1 MSSLLAQASNS
12 RPLQLAAT
20 AVVSGAV
27 AVGIVLGVQHNI
39 QASRLRRLKRS
50 VANDVANEE
59 RGNGNEA
66 SEVIGGETVASKS
79 PSPTNGDHNDLG
91 DIVETED
98 PEELRALALARRAQ
112 AGDYAEEVI
121 LEQLT
126 RNQAFLTPE
135 GLQKVLDAVVVVVG
149 CGGVGSHCAAALARS
164 GVARIRLVDFDQVSL
179 SSLNRH
185 AVATLADVGR
195 PKVRVLSR
203 RLLAV
208 APWVRFDLRGEK
220 FDKDSEARLLGP
232 WKDADVEGASG
243 LSAEDNKERPV
254 SFIVDAIDNIDTKV
268 ELLRYCHEH
277 KLPIIASMG
286 AGTKSDPT
294 KVVVGDIGSSA
305 EDRLSRAT
313 RRRLKLLGITGGI
326 PAVYS
331 TERTEAGD
339 GKAALLPLSD
349 EQFAKGKD
357 AVRELGALPD
367 FRVRILPVLG
377 TMPAV
382 FGYTLANHILLVL
395 SGYPH
400 DYAAIKGREKLY
412 DQILAA
418 VHGFEEKMVRHFE
431 EASKSVNGD
440 DPKAADEAPA
450 EEDGNKK
457 GKKSK
462 KDKKKA
468 TPYDANSAAVGLRVP
483 LTSNDVAFLV
493 EEIYRGRSAVSGLPT
508 RTTLVRW
515 QLPERAEGADI
526 VESLLDRVHPA
537 AQDLEGDVPLQAE
550 QKTAKLHLSDLVC
563 MTREEA
569 SRHQDLVL
577 FKGQPLSSLYDEATL
592 ERIEAKRHEADE
604 YEKYR

>member
-1 MSSLLAQASNS
+1 MSSLLAQASHS

-20 AVVSGAV
+20 AIVSGAV
-27 AVGIVLGVQHNI
+27 AVGVLLGVQHNV

-50 VANDVANEE
+50 VANDVAAEE
-59 RGNGNEA
+59 AAEAVGGKTAASRKAQANGG
-66 SEVIGGETVASKS
+66 V
-79 PSPTNGDHNDLG
+79 DHNDLG
-91 DIVETED
+91 EVVETED

-126 RNQAFLTPE
+126 RNQAFLTPQ
-135 GLQKVLDAVVVVVG
+135 GLQNVRDAVVVVVG

-220 FDKDSEARLLGP
+220 FDKASAARLLGP
-232 WKDADVEGASG
+232 WRDADVEGASG
-243 LSAEDNKERPV
+243 AGADGTKERPV

-313 RRRLKLLGITGGI
+313 RRRLKLLGITSGI

-339 GKAALLPLSD
+339 GKAALLPLPD

-400 DYAAIKGREKLY
+400 DYAAVKGRDKMY

-431 EASKSVNGD
+431 EASKTKTANGD
-440 DPKAADEAPA
+440 TALTDDS
-450 EEDGNKK
+450 NSKK
-457 GKKSK
+457 DKTSK
-462 KDKKKA
+462 KDKKKT

-483 LTSNDVAFLV
+483 LTSADVAFLV

-515 QLPERAEGADI
+515 QLPQRAQGADGI
-526 VESLLDRVHPA
+526 VESLLDRVRPA
-537 AQDLEGDVPLQAE
+537 AADLEGDMPLQAE
-550 QKTAKLHLSDLVC
+550 QKTARLHLGDLVC

-569 SRHQDLVL
+569 SRHQDQIL
-577 FKGQPLSSLYDEATL
+577 FQGRPLSSLYDEATL
-592 ERIEAKRHEADE
+592 ARIEARRHEAAE

>member
-1 MSSLLAQASNS
+1 MASLLSQASNS

-27 AVGIVLGVQHNI
+27 AVGIVLGIQHNA

-50 VANDVANEE
+50 VANSVEE
-59 RGNGNEA
+59 EDN
-66 SEVIGGETVASKS
+66 ETVAAAGANA
-79 PSPTNGDHNDLG
+79 TGDHQTPDHG
-91 DIVETED
+91 GIVETDD
-98 PEELRALALARRAQ
+98 PEEIRALALARRAQ

-135 GLQKVLDAVVVVVG
+135 GLKKVRNAVVIVVG
-149 CGGVGSHCAAALARS
+149 CGGVGSHCATALARS

-195 PKVRVLSR
+195 PKVHVLSR

-208 APWVRFDLRGEK
+208 APWVRFDLRREK
-220 FDKDSEARLLGP
+220 FDAEAAARLLGP
-232 WKDADVEGASG
+232 WRDSDIEGFASG
-243 LSAEDNKERPV
+243 STEERPI

-294 KVVVGDIGSSA
+294 RVVVGDIGQSA

-313 RRRLKLLGITGGI
+313 RRRLKLLGITSGI

-331 TERTEAGD
+331 TETTAVGD
-339 GKAALLPLSD
+339 GKATLLPLSD

-382 FGYTLANHILLVL
+382 FGYTLANHILLEL

-400 DYAAIKGREKLY
+400 EYTAVKGREKLY

-431 EASKSVNGD
+431 DKAVNGD
-440 DPKAADEAPA
+440 APVADDTAPV
-450 EEDGNKK
+450 EEETGK
-457 GKKSK
+457 GKKAN
-462 KDKKKA
+462 KDKKKKNKGGA
-468 TPYDANSAAVGLRVP
+468 NDASAAVGLRIP
-483 LTSNDVAFLV
+483 LTPGDIAFLV
-493 EEIYRGRSAVSGLPT
+493 EEVYHGRSAVSGLPT

-515 QLPERAEGADI
+515 QLPERADGADV

-537 AQDLEGDVPLQAE
+537 AKDLEGDVPLQAE
-550 QKTAKLHLSDLVC
+550 QKTARLHLTDLVC

-569 SRHQDLVL
+569 SRHQDQIL

-592 ERIEAKRHEADE
+592 ARIEARRQEAAE
-604 YEKYR
+604 YEKFR

>member
-27 AVGIVLGVQHNI
+27 AVGIVLGVQHNV

-50 VANDVANEE
+50 VANDVATEE
-59 RGNGNEA
+59 EGGRGGIEA
-66 SEVIGGETVASKS
+66 SEVIGGETAASKS
-79 PSPTNGDHNDLG
+79 LPSPNGGDHRDLG
-91 DIVETED
+91 DVVATED

-135 GLQKVLDAVVVVVG
+135 GLQKVRDAVVVVVG

-220 FDKDSEARLLGP
+220 FDKDSAARLLGP
-232 WKDADVEGASG
+232 WKDYDVEGASG
-243 LSAEDNKERPV
+243 LDSADNKKERPV

-395 SGYPH
+395 SG
-400 DYAAIKGREKLY
+400 KL
-412 DQILAA
+412 
-418 VHGFEEKMVRHFE
+418 
-431 EASKSVNGD
+431 
-440 DPKAADEAPA
+440 
-450 EEDGNKK
+450 
-457 GKKSK
+457 
-462 KDKKKA
+462 
-468 TPYDANSAAVGLRVP
+468 
-483 LTSNDVAFLV
+483 
-493 EEIYRGRSAVSGLPT
+493 
-508 RTTLVRW
+508 
-515 QLPERAEGADI
+515 
-526 VESLLDRVHPA
+526 
-537 AQDLEGDVPLQAE
+537 
-550 QKTAKLHLSDLVC
+550 
-563 MTREEA
+563 
-569 SRHQDLVL
+569 
-577 FKGQPLSSLYDEATL
+577 PLSVIPFFFA
-592 ERIEAKRHEADE
+592 
-604 YEKYR
+604 

>member
-1 MSSLLAQASNS
+1 MTSLIEQASSS

-27 AVGIVLGVQHNI
+27 AVGLVLGIQHNV
-39 QASRLRRLKRS
+39 QASRVRRLKRS
-50 VANDVANEE
+50 VANFVEE
-59 RGNGNEA
+59 ED
-66 SEVIGGETVASKS
+66 SEHSGGA
-79 PSPTNGDHNDLG
+79 GDDDDDNNNNNNNNNNLNNNDQSDL
-91 DIVETED
+91 VETDD

-112 AGDYAEEVI
+112 EGDYAEEVI

-126 RNQAFLTPE
+126 RNQAFLTPA
-135 GLQKVLDAVVVVVG
+135 GLQKVRDAVVVVVG

-220 FDKDSEARLLGP
+220 FDGPAAARLLGP
-232 WKDADVEGASG
+232 WRDSDVDVGAGAGSG
-243 LSAEDNKERPV
+243 SAEERPI

-294 KVVVGDIGSSA
+294 RVVIGDIGSSA

-313 RRRLKLLGITGGI
+313 RRRLKLLGITSGI

-331 TERTEAGD
+331 TETTAAGD
-339 GKAALLPLSD
+339 GKATLLPLSD

-382 FGYTLANHILLVL
+382 FGYTLANHILLEL
-395 SGYPH
+395 SGMFFFLGPW
-400 DYAAIKGREKLY
+400 
-412 DQILAA
+412 
-418 VHGFEEKMVRHFE
+418 
-431 EASKSVNGD
+431 
-440 DPKAADEAPA
+440 
-450 EEDGNKK
+450 
-457 GKKSK
+457 
-462 KDKKKA
+462 
-468 TPYDANSAAVGLRVP
+468 
-483 LTSNDVAFLV
+483 LTQHA
-493 EEIYRGRSAVSGLPT
+493 
-508 RTTLVRW
+508 
-515 QLPERAEGADI
+515 
-526 VESLLDRVHPA
+526 
-537 AQDLEGDVPLQAE
+537 
-550 QKTAKLHLSDLVC
+550 
-563 MTREEA
+563 
-569 SRHQDLVL
+569 
-577 FKGQPLSSLYDEATL
+577 
-592 ERIEAKRHEADE
+592 
-604 YEKYR
+604 

>member
-27 AVGIVLGVQHNI
+27 AVGVLLGVQHNV

-50 VANDVANEE
+50 VANDVAVEE
-59 RGNGNEA
+59 AAKVVGGETAASTKLVQSNGGDHA
-66 SEVIGGETVASKS
+66 DSSEVI
-79 PSPTNGDHNDLG
+79 
-91 DIVETED
+91 ETED

-126 RNQAFLTPE
+126 RNQAFLTPA
-135 GLQKVLDAVVVVVG
+135 GLQKVRDAVVVVVG

-208 APWVRFDLRGEK
+208 APWVRFDLCGEK
-220 FDKDSEARLLGP
+220 FDQHSAERLLGP
-232 WKDADVEGASG
+232 WRDADVDGASG
-243 LSAEDNKERPV
+243 SASSDTKERPV

-294 KVVVGDIGSSA
+294 RVVVGDIGSSA

-331 TERTEAGD
+331 IETTAAGD
-339 GKAALLPLSD
+339 GKATLLPLSD
-349 EQFAKGKD
+349 EQFAKGKE

-395 SGYPH
+395 SGKYPSPF
-400 DYAAIKGREKLY
+400 L
-412 DQILAA
+412 IL
-418 VHGFEEKMVRHFE
+418 F
-431 EASKSVNGD
+431 
-440 DPKAADEAPA
+440 
-450 EEDGNKK
+450 
-457 GKKSK
+457 
-462 KDKKKA
+462 
-468 TPYDANSAAVGLRVP
+468 
-483 LTSNDVAFLV
+483 LT
-493 EEIYRGRSAVSGLPT
+493 Y
-508 RTTLVRW
+508 
-515 QLPERAEGADI
+515 
-526 VESLLDRVHPA
+526 LLTV
-537 AQDLEGDVPLQAE
+537 
-550 QKTAKLHLSDLVC
+550 
-563 MTREEA
+563 
-569 SRHQDLVL
+569 
-577 FKGQPLSSLYDEATL
+577 
-592 ERIEAKRHEADE
+592 
-604 YEKYR
+604 